1 MRMRRITTLLLLL
14 FISLTGY
21 AQNPFVTYGYEPKMA
36 TLSNGRFDEFHDK
49 DQIVEIGS
57 VRFNTKTNKIV
68 GMIEPDALNSTM
80 EVQTVSR
87 FISIDPHAE
96 RYYSISPYAYCNNN
110 PIRIIDPNGQDG
122 WDVVVG
128 YGIGLVTNIIPGSGG
143 LRDRYTPNDPSDYN
157 NALQGVD
164 NASILVGEGMIKT
177 GGGGMV
183 LGGAAV
189 TVGVAVSAGS
199 GGTLAIGGLPVAGVG
214 ATLIQAGAT
223 TVTTGII
230 LMSNGTQNQDA
241 GYNRG
246 RGSNHLKPSS
256 EATGD
261 HSSFRR
267 GSDGK
272 ISNTAT
278 YKVNDKNPTGFDEV
292 KRVDVEGG
300 SHRTRTGVE
309 VPTPHVHEGKNVRPA
324 TPEELPRK

>member
-1 MRMRRITTLLLLL
+1 MRQIVTLLLFL
-14 FISLTGY
+14 FTSLTGY
-21 AQNPFVTYGYEPKMA
+21 AQNPFATYGYEPKMA
-36 TLSNGRFDEFHDK
+36 TLSNGHFDEFHDK
-49 DQIVEIGS
+49 DRIVEIGS
-57 VRFNTKTNKIV
+57 VRFDTKTNKIV
-68 GMIEPDALNSTM
+68 GVVELNTQNSGM
-80 EVQTVSR
+80 DVQTVSR

-96 RYYSISPYAYCNNN
+96 RYYSISPYAYCLNN
-110 PIRIIDPNGQDG
+110 PIRIIDPDGQDG

-128 YGIGLVTNIIPGSGG
+128 YGIGLVTNIIPGTGG
-143 LRDRYTPNDPSDYN
+143 LRDRYAPNDPSDYN
-157 NALQGVD
+157 NALRGVD

-177 GGGGMV
+177 GGGGMA

-189 TVGVAVSAGS
+189 TAGVAVSAGS

-223 TVTTGII
+223 TATAGVI

-261 HSSFRR
+261 HFSFRR
-267 GSDGK
+267 G

-300 SHRTRTGVE
+300 SHQNRSGVE

-324 TPEELPRK
+324 LPDELPRR